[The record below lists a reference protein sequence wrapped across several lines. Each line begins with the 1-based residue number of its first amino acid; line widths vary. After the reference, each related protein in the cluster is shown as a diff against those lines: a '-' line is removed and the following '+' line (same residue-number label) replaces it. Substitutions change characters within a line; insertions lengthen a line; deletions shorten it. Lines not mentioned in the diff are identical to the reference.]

1 MATLIT
7 SGVYYVDYDHLMDDF
22 EKRIQKVL
30 NQVSAQSLS
39 QPEIGGIE
47 LAQEVT
53 RLSKPR
59 IYALVSARGIPHA
72 KRGNKLYFN
81 RADLLAWINNGRRQ
95 EEAGPSI
102 YTSKPG
108 RRGRN
113 SAR

>member
-1 MATLIT
+1 MAHVLID
-7 SGVYYVDYDHLMDDF
+7 YVQFIEDITT
-22 EKRIQKVL
+22 RIRHEVTQ
-30 NQVSAQSLS
+30 AIGQSPSL
-39 QPEIGGIE
+39 PTDGGIE

-59 IYALVSARGIPHA
+59 IYALVSERGIPHA

-95 EEAGPSI
+95 EKAGPSI

-113 SAR
+113 SAQ

>member
-1 MATLIT
+1 MATIIT
-7 SGVYYVDYDHLMDDF
+7 SGVSYAQFLDDVEHRF
-22 EKRIQKVL
+22 QKLL
-30 NQVSAQSLS
+30 NQASPQVLVLPA
-39 QPEIGGIE
+39 IGGME

-53 RLSKPR
+53 RLSKAR
-59 IYALVSARGIPHA
+59 IYALVSERGIPHS
-72 KRGNKLYFN
+72 KRGNKLHFN

-113 SAR
+113 ATR

>member
-1 MATLIT
+1 MATIIT
-7 SGVYYVDYDHLMDDF
+7 SGVDYAQFLDDV
-22 EKRIQKVL
+22 ENIVQKLL
-30 NQVSAQSLS
+30 NQAPVQALAL
-39 QPEIGGIE
+39 PAIGGIE

-72 KRGNKLYFN
+72 KRGNKLYFD
-81 RADLLAWINNGRRQ
+81 RANLLTWINNGRRQ

-113 SAR
+113 ATR

>member
-1 MATLIT
+1 MAMLII
-7 SGVYYVDYDHLMDDF
+7 DYAQFLDDV
-22 EKRIQKVL
+22 ENRVQKVL
-30 NQVSAQSLS
+30 NQAPAEALALS
-39 QPEIGGIE
+39 ENGGLE

-53 RLSKPR
+53 LLSRPR
-59 IYALVSARGIPHA
+59 IYALVSKRGIPHA

-95 EEAGPSI
+95 EETGTSI

>member
-1 MATLIT
+1 M
-7 SGVYYVDYDHLMDDF
+7 DYA
-22 EKRIQKVL
+22 QVL
-30 NQVSAQSLS
+30 NDVRDIVQTVISQAPWLS
-39 QPEIGGIE
+39 STLSEVGGIE

-53 RLSKPR
+53 RLSKAR
-59 IYALVSARGIPHA
+59 IYALVSQRGIPHA

>member
-7 SGVYYVDYDHLMDDF
+7 SGVDYAQFFDDLRTVIRH
-22 EKRIQKVL
+22 EVTQANGQGL
-30 NQVSAQSLS
+30 TL
-39 QPEIGGIE
+39 PEVGGIE

-81 RADLLAWINNGRRQ
+81 RVDLLAWINNGRRQ

-113 SAR
+113 ATR

>member
-7 SGVYYVDYDHLMDDF
+7 SGVDYAQF
-22 EKRIQKVL
+22 L
-30 NQVSAQSLS
+30 NDVHDIVNRAINQTSAQAPTLI
-39 QPEIGGIE
+39 QDGGID

-53 RLSKPR
+53 LLSKPR
-59 IYALVSARGIPHA
+59 IYALASKRGIPHA
-72 KRGNKLYFN
+72 KRGNRLYFN

-95 EEAGPSI
+95 EETGTSI

-113 SAR
+113 AAR